1 MKIMPKRYHTV
12 FNLVALSIIIYI
24 GVDTF
29 YTVVRAKLRHQ
40 DVKISVAPKIPDVK
54 RQPKLPYTHYQAIMG
69 RNLFGST
76 DAIAQEVKEED
87 IEALEPTTLKVALL
101 GTVSGAS
108 QNTYAVI
115 EETNKRKQGLFKVGD
130 SIQGA
135 VIRSIQRGVVLLK
148 VGENL
153 EKLTMEEAAAAK
165 STETKKGRATPR
177 ASRSPRVTPGATGT
191 NVTVSRSDVEA
202 SLKDINQLLT
212 QARVRPH
219 FQDGEPD
226 GLAISRIKKGS
237 FFSKLGLRDG
247 DVVRAIDNSEIRSP
261 DDILAL
267 YNKLKSG
274 SVVGIEINR
283 KGQQQTIN
291 YTFR

>member
-1 MKIMPKRYHTV
+1 MPRRYHTI
-12 FNLVALSIIIYI
+12 FNLLALSIIIYI
-24 GVDTF
+24 GVDIF
-29 YTVVRAKLRHQ
+29 YTLVGASLRQ
-40 DVKISVAPKIPDVK
+40 RDTKTSVARHIPDEK
-54 RQPKLPYTHYQAIMG
+54 GQPKLPFDHYQSIMG

-76 DAIAQEVKEED
+76 DAIAQEDKEED
-87 IEALEPTTLKVALL
+87 IEALEPTTLKLALL
-101 GTVSGAS
+101 GTVSGSS

-130 SIQGA
+130 SIQDA
-135 VIRSIQRGVVLLK
+135 VIKSIQRGVVVLK
-148 VGENL
+148 VGDKV
-153 EKLTMEEAAAAK
+153 EKLTMDEAAAR
-165 STETKKGRATPR
+165 STGPKKGRVSSRP
-177 ASRSPRVTPGATGT
+177 RSPREEGPGRTIT
-191 NVTVSRSDVEA
+191 VRVSRSDVEA

-219 FQDGEPD
+219 FKDGKPD
-226 GLAISRIKKGS
+226 GLAINRIKKGS

-247 DVVRAIDNSEIRSP
+247 DIVQAIDNTSIRSP

-267 YNKLKSG
+267 YKKLKSG
-274 SVVGIEINR
+274 SGVGIQINR

>member
-1 MKIMPKRYHTV
+1 MPRRYHTI
-12 FNLVALSIIIYI
+12 FNLLALSIIIYI
-24 GVDTF
+24 GVDIF
-29 YTVVRAKLRHQ
+29 YTLVGASLRQ
-40 DVKISVAPKIPDVK
+40 RDTKTSVARHIPDEK
-54 RQPKLPYTHYQAIMG
+54 GQPKLPFDHYQSIMG

-76 DAIAQEVKEED
+76 DAIAQEDKEED

-101 GTVSGAS
+101 GTVSGS
-108 QNTYAVI
+108 SRNTYAVI

-130 SIQGA
+130 SIQDA
-135 VIRSIQRGVVLLK
+135 VIKSIQRGVVVLK
-148 VGENL
+148 VGDKV
-153 EKLTMEEAAAAK
+153 EKLTMDEAAAR
-165 STETKKGRATPR
+165 STGPKKGRVSSRP
-177 ASRSPRVTPGATGT
+177 RSPREEGPGRTIT
-191 NVTVSRSDVEA
+191 VRVSRSDVEA

-219 FQDGEPD
+219 FKDGKPD
-226 GLAISRIKKGS
+226 GLAINRIKKGS

-247 DVVRAIDNSEIRSP
+247 DIVQAIDNTSIRSP

-267 YNKLKSG
+267 YKKLKSG
-274 SVVGIEINR
+274 SGVGIQINR

>member
-1 MKIMPKRYHTV
+1 MPRRYHTI
-12 FNLVALSIIIYI
+12 FNLLALSIIIYI
-24 GVDTF
+24 GVDIF
-29 YTVVRAKLRHQ
+29 YTLVGASLRQ
-40 DVKISVAPKIPDVK
+40 RDTKTSVARHIPDEK
-54 RQPKLPYTHYQAIMG
+54 GQPKLPFDHYQSIMG

-76 DAIAQEVKEED
+76 DAIAQEDKEED
-87 IEALEPTTLKVALL
+87 IEALEPTTLKLALL
-101 GTVSGAS
+101 GTVSGSS

-130 SIQGA
+130 SIQDA
-135 VIRSIQRGVVLLK
+135 VIKSIQRGVVVLK
-148 VGENL
+148 VGDKV
-153 EKLTMEEAAAAK
+153 EKLTMDEAAAR
-165 STETKKGRATPR
+165 STGPKKGRVSSRP
-177 ASRSPRVTPGATGT
+177 SRSPREEGPGRTIT
-191 NVTVSRSDVEA
+191 VRVSRSDVEA

-219 FQDGEPD
+219 FKDGKPD
-226 GLAISRIKKGS
+226 GLAINRIKKGS

-247 DVVRAIDNSEIRSP
+247 DIVQAIDNTSIRSP

-267 YNKLKSG
+267 YKKLKSG
-274 SVVGIEINR
+274 SGVGIQINR